1 LGGASGT
8 ANAYNVSQEGG
19 RMNMTTQNL
28 LVELF
33 VEELPP
39 KALKKLGEAFASTL
53 ASSLQSQGLA
63 SADAVVTPF
72 ATPRRLAAH
81 ITALAEQAADKA
93 VSQKLMPVSVGLD
106 ASGNATPALLKKL
119 QALGADASAVAG
131 LKRAPDGKA
140 EALFYDSQVTGVL
153 LAAGLQKALEEA
165 IAKLPIPKVMSY
177 QLAQNCDM
185 PGWSSVSFVRP
196 AHKLIALLA
205 DKTLAIEVLGLKSGR
220 ETLGHR
226 FEAAVSPVVI
236 QDADSYAATLLK
248 DGAVIASFADRRA
261 EIERQLAAA
270 AAKAGAADGTTYTPI
285 DDDALLDEVT
295 ALVERPNVLTCAFEK
310 EFLDVPQECLIL
322 TMKANQKYFP
332 LLDAAGKLS
341 NKFLVVSNISPAD
354 ASAVIG
360 GNERVVRPRLA
371 DAKFFFDQDRK
382 KTLESRVAGLDKVVY
397 HNKLGTQGDRLERVR
412 AISRDIGLLL
422 GDAELAKN
430 ADTAALLAKTD
441 LVTDMV
447 GEFPELQG
455 TMGRYYALNDG
466 LSTDIAN
473 AIEDHYKPRFA
484 GDALPRNQAGVVVA
498 LADKLETLTGMFC
511 IGNLPTGDRDPFA
524 LRRHALGII
533 RILIERKLEIDLP
546 NLIAIAYRVL
556 RKWLNPSVNSKNGSV
571 DLALL
576 DKKAH
581 VEKFVHG
588 IERDVFTQKLDHILI
603 LGGFYGDLTDFI
615 YERFAGTL
623 REQGYSTQEVDAVI
637 TLRPERLS
645 DVTKR
650 LQAVRAFAALP
661 EAPALAAANKRISNI
676 LKKEENVDAT
686 VNAALLQ
693 EPAEIALFA
702 AMNDVAP
709 KAKAQ
714 LEAGDYTASLQSL
727 AALRVPVDAFFDG
740 VMVNAE
746 DLALRKN
753 RQGLLKTLHEA
764 MNRVADLSKLAT

>member
-1 LGGASGT
+1 MS
-8 ANAYNVSQEGG
+8 N
-19 RMNMTTQNL
+19 QNL

-53 ASSLQSQGLA
+53 AASLQSQGLA
-63 SADAVVTPF
+63 QADAVVTPF

-81 ITALAEQAADKA
+81 ITAVAAQAADKA

-106 ASGNATPALLKKL
+106 AAGNATPALLKKL
-119 QALGADASAVAG
+119 QALGADASAVSG
-131 LKRAPDGKA
+131 LKRAMDGKA
-140 EALFYDSQVTGVL
+140 EALFYDSHVTGFL
-153 LAAGLQKALEEA
+153 LADGLQKAVSEA

-177 QLAQNCDM
+177 QLAQNCEM

-196 AHKLIALLA
+196 AHKLIALHGK
-205 DKTLAIEVLGLKSGR
+205 DTKAITVLGLKSGR

-226 FEAAVSPVVI
+226 FEAAVSPVMI
-236 QDADSYAATLLK
+236 ADADSYAATLRK
-248 DGAVIASFADRRA
+248 DGAVIASFAERRA

-285 DDDALLDEVT
+285 DDAALLDEVT
-295 ALVERPNVLTCAFEK
+295 GLVERPNVLTCAFEK

-332 LLDAAGKLS
+332 LLDANGKLS

-397 HNKLGTQGDRLERVR
+397 HNKLGSQGERILRVR
-412 AISRDIGLLL
+412 AMARAIGQQL
-422 GDAELAKN
+422 GGDVLAAQADQAAHLAKS
-430 ADTAALLAKTD
+430 D

-466 LSTDIAN
+466 LSTDVAD

-484 GDALPRNQAGVVVA
+484 GDTLPRNQVGVVVA
-498 LADKLETLTGMFC
+498 LADKLETLVGMFG
-511 IGNLPTGDRDPFA
+511 IGNLPTGDKDPFA
-524 LRRHALGII
+524 LRRHALGVI
-533 RILIERKLEIDLP
+533 RMMTELQLPLDLSGVSACA
-546 NLIAIAYRVL
+546 AIAFPGMQDATLQLVYT
-556 RKWLNPSVNSKNGSV
+556 
-571 DLALL
+571 
-576 DKKAH
+576 
-581 VEKFVHG
+581 F
-588 IERDVFTQKLDHILI
+588 
-603 LGGFYGDLTDFI
+603 FYD
-615 YERFAGTL
+615 RFSGML
-623 REQGYSTQEVDAVI
+623 REQGFSAQEIEAVI
-637 TLRPERLS
+637 SQSPERLC
-645 DVTKR
+645 DVPKR
-650 LQAVRAFAALP
+650 LAAVRAFAALP
-661 EAPALAAANKRISNI
+661 EAAALAAANKRITNI
-676 LKKEENVDAT
+676 LKKAQEAAVVDPH
-686 VNAALLQ
+686 VSEILLK

-702 AMNDVAP
+702 AMNEVAP

-714 LEAGDYTASLQSL
+714 FEAGDYTASLQTL
-727 AALRVPVDAFFDG
+727 AALRAPVDAFFDG

-746 DLALRKN
+746 ELDLRLN
-753 RQGLLKTLHEA
+753 RQGLLKSLHEA